1 MAVLSDQ
8 LDGKGK
14 YVPDTTL
21 GSYDARRTRIVLE
34 LAPEPKDLH
43 IDAAIKHVF
52 VNPRRLQEML
62 TGERSL
68 RRIEECS
75 QKRVLAFRQCDRGAA
90 RVRQASR
97 ATIELPTAKSAATLL
112 QLLSR
117 GDATRLP
124 PTQYSPDARDEFA
137 QTERL
142 GHIVIGAEFQANYT
156 IDLIASM
163 TGYDDDRRF
172 GTRSDLAQQIETVL
186 LTELKV
192 EDHHVRLAR
201 GELPEDLLSL
211 RNSND
216 PYVLLFE
223 IVHDHVLH

>member
-1 MAVLSDQ
+1 MCGLHLYSRMGASGFACSVAVLSDQ

-14 YVPDTTL
+14 HVTDTTL
-21 GSYDARRTRIVLE
+21 GSYDARRTWVVLE

-43 IDAAIKHVF
+43 VDAAIEHVF
-52 VNPRRLQEML
+52 VNSRRLQEML

-124 PTQYSPDARDEFA
+124 PTQYSPDARDAIPRYREPA
-137 QTERL
+137 MALPARPPTPARAL
-142 GHIVIGAEFQANYT
+142 PA
-156 IDLIASM
+156 L
-163 TGYDDDRRF
+163 DRNR
-172 GTRSDLAQQIETVL
+172 
-186 LTELKV
+186 
-192 EDHHVRLAR
+192 VRQPNLCLNGDMR
-201 GELPEDLLSL
+201 P
-211 RNSND
+211 
-216 PYVLLFE
+216 
-223 IVHDHVLH
+223 

>member
-142 GHIVIGAEFQANYT
+142 GHIVIGAVVPGGRWLT
-156 IDLIASM
+156 TMSMPSWLASFCSS
-163 TGYDDDRRF
+163 RF
-172 GTRSDLAQQIETVL
+172 HSRTRDPLLPPPPAFAGAGLAVI
-186 LTELKV
+186 
-192 EDHHVRLAR
+192 
-201 GELPEDLLSL
+201 
-211 RNSND
+211 SNR
-216 PYVLLFE
+216 VALG
-223 IVHDHVLH
+223 